1 MLKVV
6 TLSAKKSVYDIREIV
21 ENGYT
26 LSVAELIN
34 ELHNLPQD
42 AKIVVSND
50 GGYTYGSIRPS
61 ILNVREIETYEEEE
75 ERERKEE
82 EEWEDSLPNEEE
94 EWEDSLPNE
103 EDVNYVVIQ
112 HNGEPLK
119 WSYNKKIV
127 IYGGIKD
134 AESDVIEGDKI
145 VTLGE
150 YAKSIG
156 VDWRTLL

>member
-1 MLKVV
+1 MIKVV
-6 TLSAKKSVYDIREIV
+6 TLSALKSVYDIREIV

-50 GGYTYGSIRPS
+50 GGYTYGSIKPS
-61 ILNVREIETYEEEE
+61 FLNVREIETYEEE
-75 ERERKEE
+75 RERR
-82 EEWEDSLPNEEE
+82 EEE

-103 EDVNYVVIQ
+103 EDVNYVVVQ
-112 HNGEPLK
+112 DNGEPLK
-119 WSYNKKIV
+119 WSEDNKVV
-127 IYGGIKD
+127 IYGGIED
-134 AESDVIEGDKI
+134 AELDLQEGDKI

>member
-6 TLSAKKSVYDIREIV
+6 TLSALKSVYDIREIV

-50 GGYTYGSIRPS
+50 SGYTYGSIRPS
-61 ILNVREIETYEEEE
+61 ILNVREIETYEEEK
-75 ERERKEE
+75 ERERR
-82 EEWEDSLPNEEE
+82 EEE

-103 EDVNYVVIQ
+103 EDVNYVIVQ
-112 HNGEPLK
+112 DNGEPLK
-119 WSYNKKIV
+119 WTDDNKVV
-127 IYGGIKD
+127 IYGGIVD
-134 AESDVIEGDKI
+134 AELDLQEGDKI

-156 VDWRTLL
+156 VDWKTLL

>member
-6 TLSAKKSVYDIREIV
+6 TLSALKSVYDIREIV

-50 GGYTYGSIRPS
+50 SGYTYGSIRPS

-82 EEWEDSLPNEEE
+82 EEWEDSLPNEE
-94 EWEDSLPNE
+94 
-103 EDVNYVVIQ
+103 DVNYVIVQ
-112 HNGEPLK
+112 DNGEPLK
-119 WSYNKKIV
+119 WSDDNKVV
-127 IYGGIKD
+127 IYGGIVD
-134 AESDVIEGDKI
+134 AELDLQEGDKI

>member
-1 MLKVV
+1 MIKVV
-6 TLSAKKSVYDIREIV
+6 TLSALKSVYDIREIV

-50 GGYTYGSIRPS
+50 GGYTYGSIKPS
-61 ILNVREIETYEEEE
+61 FLNVCEIETYEEEE

-82 EEWEDSLPNEEE
+82 EEWEDSLPNEE
-94 EWEDSLPNE
+94 
-103 EDVNYVVIQ
+103 DVNYVIVQ
-112 HNGEPLK
+112 DNGEPLK
-119 WSYNKKIV
+119 WSDDNKVV
-127 IYGGIKD
+127 IYGGIVD
-134 AESDVIEGDKI
+134 AELDLQEGDKI

>member
-6 TLSAKKSVYDIREIV
+6 TLSALKSVYDIREIV

-50 GGYTYGSIRPS
+50 SGYTYGSIRPS
-61 ILNVREIETYEEEE
+61 ILNVREVETYEEEE

-82 EEWEDSLPNEEE
+82 EEWEDSLPNEE
-94 EWEDSLPNE
+94 
-103 EDVNYVVIQ
+103 DVNYVIVQ
-112 HNGEPLK
+112 DNGEPLR
-119 WSYNKKIV
+119 WTDDNKVV
-127 IYGGIKD
+127 IYGGIVD
-134 AESDVIEGDKI
+134 AELDLQEGDKI

>member
-1 MLKVV
+1 MIKVV

-50 GGYTYGSIRPS
+50 GGYTYGSIKPS
-61 ILNVREIETYEEEE
+61 FLNVCEIETYEEEE
-75 ERERKEE
+75 ERERR
-82 EEWEDSLPNEEE
+82 EEE

-112 HNGEPLK
+112 DNGEPLK
-119 WSYNKKIV
+119 WSEDNKVV
-127 IYGGIKD
+127 IYGGIED
-134 AESDVIEGDKI
+134 AKEDCYEGDKV

-150 YAKSIG
+150 YAKTIG

>member
-1 MLKVV
+1 MIKVV
-6 TLSAKKSVYDIREIV
+6 TLSALKSVYDIREIV

-26 LSVAELIN
+26 LSVAELID
-34 ELHNLPQD
+34 ELHNLPQN

-61 ILNVREIETYEEEE
+61 VLNVREIETYKEEE

-82 EEWEDSLPNEEE
+82 EEWEDSLPNEE
-94 EWEDSLPNE
+94 
-103 EDVNYVVIQ
+103 DVNYVIVQ
-112 HNGEPLK
+112 DNGEPLK
-119 WSYNKKIV
+119 WSDDNKVV
-127 IYGGIKD
+127 IYGGIVD
-134 AESDVIEGDKI
+134 AELDLQEGDKI

>member
-1 MLKVV
+1 MIKVV
-6 TLSAKKSVYDIREIV
+6 TLSALKSVYDIREIV

-50 GGYTYGSIRPS
+50 SGYTYGSIRPS

-82 EEWEDSLPNEEE
+82 EEWEDSLPNEE
-94 EWEDSLPNE
+94 
-103 EDVNYVVIQ
+103 DVNYVVVQ
-112 HNGEPLK
+112 DNGEPLK
-119 WSYNKKIV
+119 WSDDNKVV
-127 IYGGIKD
+127 IYGGIVD
-134 AESDVIEGDKI
+134 AELDLQEGDKI

>member
-50 GGYTYGSIRPS
+50 SGYTYGSIRPS

-82 EEWEDSLPNEEE
+82 EEWEDSLPNEE
-94 EWEDSLPNE
+94 
-103 EDVNYVVIQ
+103 DVNYVIVQ
-112 HNGEPLK
+112 DNGEPLK
-119 WSYNKKIV
+119 WSDDNKVV
-127 IYGGIKD
+127 IYGGIVD
-134 AESDVIEGDKI
+134 AELDLQEGDKI

-156 VDWRTLL
+156 VDWKTLL

>member
-1 MLKVV
+1 MIKVV
-6 TLSAKKSVYDIREIV
+6 TLSALKSVYDIREIV

-50 GGYTYGSIRPS
+50 SGYTYGSIRPS

-75 ERERKEE
+75 ERERR
-82 EEWEDSLPNEEE
+82 EEE

-112 HNGEPLK
+112 NNGEPLK
-119 WSYNKKIV
+119 WSDDNKVV
-127 IYGGIKD
+127 IYGGVED
-134 AESDVIEGDKI
+134 AENDVIEGDKI

>member
-6 TLSAKKSVYDIREIV
+6 TLSALKSVYDIREIV

-26 LSVAELIN
+26 LSVAELID

-50 GGYTYGSIRPS
+50 SGYTYGSIRPS

-82 EEWEDSLPNEEE
+82 EEWEDSLPNEE
-94 EWEDSLPNE
+94 
-103 EDVNYVVIQ
+103 DVNYVVVQ
-112 HNGEPLK
+112 DNGEPLK
-119 WSYNKKIV
+119 WSDDNKVV
-127 IYGGIKD
+127 IYGGIVD
-134 AESDVIEGDKI
+134 AELDLQEGDKI

>member
-6 TLSAKKSVYDIREIV
+6 TLSALKSVYDIREIV

-26 LSVAELIN
+26 LSVAELID

-82 EEWEDSLPNEEE
+82 EEWEDSLPNEE
-94 EWEDSLPNE
+94 
-103 EDVNYVVIQ
+103 DVNYVIVQ
-112 HNGEPLK
+112 DNGEPLK
-119 WSYNKKIV
+119 WSDDNKVV
-127 IYGGIKD
+127 IYGGIVD
-134 AESDVIEGDKI
+134 AELDLQEGDKI

>member
-1 MLKVV
+1 MLKVI

-50 GGYTYGSIRPS
+50 GGYTYGSIKPS
-61 ILNVREIETYEEEE
+61 FLNVCEIETYEEEE
-75 ERERKEE
+75 ERERREQ
-82 EEWEDSLPNEEE
+82 E

-103 EDVNYVVIQ
+103 EDVNYVVVQ
-112 HNGEPLK
+112 DNGEPLK
-119 WSYNKKIV
+119 WSGDNKVV
-127 IYGGIKD
+127 IYGGIED
-134 AESDVIEGDKI
+134 AENDVREGDKI

>member
-50 GGYTYGSIRPS
+50 GGYTYGSIKPS
-61 ILNVREIETYEEEE
+61 FLNVCEIETYEEEE

-82 EEWEDSLPNEEE
+82 EEWEDSLPNEE
-94 EWEDSLPNE
+94 
-103 EDVNYVVIQ
+103 DVNYVIVQ
-112 HNGEPLK
+112 DNGEPVK
-119 WSYNKKIV
+119 WSYNKKVV
-127 IYGGIKD
+127 IYGGIED
-134 AESDVIEGDKI
+134 AEYDAREGDKV